1 MYKIAKMETIDKV
14 IEARFSKQAGGGEFL
29 TSLGKGFGDVAK
41 AATYI
46 IMGLT
51 AAAGAGVGYL
61 WDKATEPTD
70 TDIGNAQKSYAIAN
84 LQANIDSQRKKLM
97 EERRS
102 IPTNHKSMRVI

>member
-1 MYKIAKMETIDKV
+1 MYKIAKMETVDKV
-14 IEARFSKQAGGGEFL
+14 IEARFSKQAGSEFFA
-29 TSLGKGFGDVAK
+29 SLGKGFGDVAK

-70 TDIGNAQKSYAIAN
+70 TDIGNAQKAYAIAN

-97 EERRS
+97 DERRS
-102 IPTNHKSMRVI
+102 IPTNRKSIRALG